1 MAANK
6 EGTIF
11 KTIMDISDSFIGD
24 INGIFLIVMTI
35 NKRFIHATIVNQIVD
50 IIKHLCLNMSV
61 WKKS

>member
-1 MAANK
+1 MTANK

-24 INGIFLIVMTI
+24 INGIFLIVMII

-50 IIKHLCLNMSV
+50 IIKRLCLNMSV